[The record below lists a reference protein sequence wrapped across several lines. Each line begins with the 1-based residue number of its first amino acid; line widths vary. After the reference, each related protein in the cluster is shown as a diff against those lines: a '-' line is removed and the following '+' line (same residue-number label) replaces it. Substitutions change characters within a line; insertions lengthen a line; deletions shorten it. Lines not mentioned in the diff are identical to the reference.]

1 MSSVELLDR
10 IRNVNVL
17 LHQNK
22 KGKVAFSDICGV
34 LHHLLSANVMVI
46 SRKGKVLGEDA
57 ETTEEGCLLP
67 EVKVG
72 SFLNSALNDRLLGIL
87 SMQENVNLQTLGFD
101 QETAGKYHV
110 LVAPI
115 FIAGR
120 RLGTLVVSRISE
132 MYSIEDIIVC
142 EYGTTVV
149 GLEMLRSL
157 SEEDA
162 EENRK
167 EKVVRSAFA
176 SLSYSEAKAVVH
188 VLDSLEG
195 KEGTIVASRI
205 AENIGITRSIIVNAM
220 KKLESA
226 GIIETRSAGMRG
238 TNIKIINDD
247 VYDEAHS
254 WQSEMG

>member
-1 MSSVELLDR
+1 
-10 IRNVNVL
+10 
-17 LHQNK
+17 
-22 KGKVAFSDICGV
+22 
-34 LHHLLSANVMVI
+34 
-46 SRKGKVLGEDA
+46 
-57 ETTEEGCLLP
+57 
-67 EVKVG
+67 
-72 SFLNSALNDRLLGIL
+72 
-87 SMQENVNLQTLGFD
+87 
-101 QETAGKYHV
+101 
-110 LVAPI
+110 
-115 FIAGR
+115 
-120 RLGTLVVSRISE
+120 

-205 AENIGITRSIIVNAM
+205 AEIIGITRSIIVNAL